1 MVTAAEVAKLSPTL
15 ARATGGF
22 VGVQK
27 FAPTGAGPCNRRM
40 YEACTT
46 CGERFIPQYAYQV
59 ASLPTTAG
67 EAPRRQ
73 YFCQLTCR
81 RAALGEVSHAVRRA
95 RRIAIL
101 NQKGGTGKTTTAIN
115 LAAGLAERGLET
127 LLIDTDAQGNVGAS
141 LGVKGERS
149 LYHVIVDGAD
159 PAEVAVPIRGRL
171 DVITADAT
179 LAAAEVW
186 LARRDQDRDRVL
198 SQRMGLAHRRYQYVI
213 LDCAPSLSLL
223 NQNALT
229 YADEVLIPV
238 SCDYLSLVGVKQVLK
253 TLKDIE
259 RHLGHSVRIAGVLPT
274 FFDSRIRLAREAL
287 ETLRGHFRDKL
298 MDPIRRS
305 TRLAEAP
312 SHRQSIF
319 EYDGESPG
327 ADDYRRVVERV
338 IERESATAAPTA
350 RRSDSSST
358 HCEPASLE

>member
-1 MVTAAEVAKLSPTL
+1 MPKPWQAVSTL
-15 ARATGGF
+15 RTK
-22 VGVQK
+22 QK
-27 FAPTGAGPCNRRM
+27 FAPTIGESCNQPM
-40 YEACTT
+40 YEACST

-59 ASLPTTAG
+59 ATLPTGPG
-67 EAPRRQ
+67 EPPRRQ
-73 YFCQLTCR
+73 YFCQLSCR
-81 RAALGEVSHAVRRA
+81 RTALGEVTHAVRRA

-115 LAAGLAERGLET
+115 LAAGLAERGFET

-141 LGVKGERS
+141 LGVKGDRS

-159 PAEVAVPIRGRL
+159 PADVAVPVRGRL

-198 SQRMGLAHRRYQYVI
+198 SNRMGQAHRRYQYVL

-274 FFDSRIRLAREAL
+274 FYDSRIRLAREAL
-287 ETLRGHFRDKL
+287 ETLRGHFREKL
-298 MDPIRRS
+298 MEPVRRS

-319 EYDGESPG
+319 EYDEESPG
-327 ADDYRRVVERV
+327 AEDYRRLVERV
-338 IERESATAAPTA
+338 IGKEQAAAPLGI
-350 RRSDSSST
+350 RPREVVQPSM
-358 HCEPASLE
+358 EPASLE